1 MPPKLIWAS
10 ISFSIDCNS
19 STISVTMA
27 GTGDLVP
34 QPCHSCNEMNPFPGS
49 FMWAS
54 LGGER
59 AAELEKGLWS
69 RVLGLAS
76 MWVFVENP
84 RYEESEH
91 LNVKA
96 LVVANKS
103 MVELLRRV
111 CHFSIWLFWTVV
123 ANKSIVFVR
132 TVVAWCSFKINSSGD
147 TYGF

>member
-1 MPPKLIWAS
+1 MPPKLILAS

-34 QPCHSCNEMNPFPGS
+34 QPRHSCNEMNPFPGS

-59 AAELEKGLWS
+59 EAELEKGLRS

-84 RYEESEH
+84 RYEEGE
-91 LNVKA
+91 NVKA
-96 LVVANKS
+96 LVLANNS
-103 MVELLRRV
+103 MVELLRRL
-111 CHFSIWLFWTVV
+111 SL
-123 ANKSIVFVR
+123 
-132 TVVAWCSFKINSSGD
+132 
-147 TYGF
+147 